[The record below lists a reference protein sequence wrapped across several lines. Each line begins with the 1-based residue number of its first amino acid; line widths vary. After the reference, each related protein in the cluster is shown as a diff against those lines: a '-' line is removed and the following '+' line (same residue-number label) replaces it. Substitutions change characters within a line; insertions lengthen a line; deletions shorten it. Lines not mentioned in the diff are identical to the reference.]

1 MTARPIRY
9 QRQVSD
15 RKGKIFYTSITSL
28 SHISKISGH
37 ETAHGGR
44 RHHRA
49 GHDPDPSAVY
59 PVLRVAA
66 DGYSHRMDHGMAQ
79 RAFDRGHHGKPRGAV

>member
-28 SHISKISGH
+28 SHISKITGNQATYEWRWHCHCGTDGNS
-37 ETAHGGR
+37 TA
-44 RHHRA
+44 
-49 GHDPDPSAVY
+49 Y
-59 PVLRVAA
+59 KPVLII
-66 DGYSHRMDHGMAQ
+66 HGC
-79 RAFDRGHHGKPRGAV
+79 DS

>member
-28 SHISKISGH
+28 SHISKITGYQ
-37 ETAHGGR
+37 TAYEWRWHHHCGTDGNSTAYHTVLIIHGR
-44 RHHRA
+44 
-49 GHDPDPSAVY
+49 
-59 PVLRVAA
+59 
-66 DGYSHRMDHGMAQ
+66 DH
-79 RAFDRGHHGKPRGAV
+79 

>member
-28 SHISKISGH
+28 SHISKITSD
-37 ETAHGGR
+37 EAFI
-44 RHHRA
+44 
-49 GHDPDPSAVY
+49 
-59 PVLRVAA
+59 LRTNKYIIKELNLSTLGNVECVT
-66 DGYSHRMDHGMAQ
+66 DGLVSSLQKNTKR
-79 RAFDRGHHGKPRGAV
+79 V

>member
-28 SHISKISGH
+28 SHISKITGH
-37 ETAHGGR
+37 QTAYEWRWHHHCGTDGNSTAYHSVFIIHGW
-44 RHHRA
+44 
-49 GHDPDPSAVY
+49 
-59 PVLRVAA
+59 
-66 DGYSHRMDHGMAQ
+66 DH
-79 RAFDRGHHGKPRGAV
+79 

>member
-28 SHISKISGH
+28 SHISKIPGDQ
-37 ETAHGGR
+37 AAYGR
-44 RHHRA
+44 RRYRSGWCNADPAAFRPVRLRA
-49 GHDPDPSAVY
+49 DLWAVC
-59 PVLRVAA
+59 LN
-66 DGYSHRMDHGMAQ
+66 G
-79 RAFDRGHHGKPRGAV
+79 

>member
-28 SHISKISGH
+28 SHISKITGH
-37 ETAHGGR
+37 QTAYEWRWHHHCGTDGNSTAYHTVLIIHGR
-44 RHHRA
+44 
-49 GHDPDPSAVY
+49 
-59 PVLRVAA
+59 
-66 DGYSHRMDHGMAQ
+66 DH
-79 RAFDRGHHGKPRGAV
+79 